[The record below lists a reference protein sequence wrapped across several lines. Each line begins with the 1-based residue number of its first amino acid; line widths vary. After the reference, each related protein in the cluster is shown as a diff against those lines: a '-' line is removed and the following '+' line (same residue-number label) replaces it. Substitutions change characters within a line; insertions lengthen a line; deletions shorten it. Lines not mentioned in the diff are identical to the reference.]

1 MGPCTSC
8 YGLLVALGDAVVFA
22 GLLALAALLVVV
34 VVLLVVVDVVLVVVA
49 GVVAGVAVIL
59 LVTFALLA
67 GRLALTL
74 TLVAV
79 SPQAMPIALN
89 PRTVESTITFFILF
103 YRLLIFLK
111 DLFMI

>member
-1 MGPCTSC
+1 LFS
-8 YGLLVALGDAVVFA
+8 YGFVAVGDAVAFA
-22 GLLALAALLVVV
+22 GLFALAALLA
-34 VVLLVVVDVVLVVVA
+34 LPVVLVVVVLVVLVTA
-49 GVVAGVAVIL
+49 GVVTGVAVIVF
-59 LVTFALLA
+59 VTFALFA

-103 YRLLIFLK
+103 T
-111 DLFMI
+111 DS

>member
-1 MGPCTSC
+1 
-8 YGLLVALGDAVVFA
+8 LVAAGDAVVFA
-22 GLLALAALLVVV
+22 GLLVLVFPTVFV
-34 VVLLVVVDVVLVVVA
+34 GVVLVLVTA
-49 GVVAGVAVIL
+49 GVVTGDAVTV

-74 TLVAV
+74 TLVGV

-103 YRLLIFLK
+103 T
-111 DLFMI
+111 DS